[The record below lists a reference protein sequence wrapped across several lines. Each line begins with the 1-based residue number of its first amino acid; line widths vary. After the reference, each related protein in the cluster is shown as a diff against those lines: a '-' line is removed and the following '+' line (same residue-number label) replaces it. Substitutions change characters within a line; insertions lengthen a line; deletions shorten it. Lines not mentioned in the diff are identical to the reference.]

1 MFKGD
6 SGGPMVC
13 SIGDYRNFLAGI
25 ATYTGR
31 KCNKGPKRLRP
42 TYLTNV
48 ASWSNEIR
56 MFINEHQNFR
66 AAANIVGLKSVLVFL
81 ATLVFLNE

>member
-1 MFKGD
+1 
-6 SGGPMVC
+6 MVC

-31 KCNKGPKRLRP
+31 KCNKGLRP

-56 MFINEHQNFR
+56 MFIQEYQNFR
-66 AAANIVGLKSVLVFL
+66 AAADIVGLKSVLVFM